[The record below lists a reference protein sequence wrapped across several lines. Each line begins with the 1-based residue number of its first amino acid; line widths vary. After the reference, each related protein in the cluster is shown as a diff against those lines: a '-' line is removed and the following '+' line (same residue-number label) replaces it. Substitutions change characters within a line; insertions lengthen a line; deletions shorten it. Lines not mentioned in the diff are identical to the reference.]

1 MNLAT
6 RAAAAIGA
14 ALLLVPTSPVGAV
27 PVGSTALH
35 ASLASSGDADGSGMA
50 MVTLRPAVRRVCA
63 TVTWSGIDRPTA
75 AHIHRR
81 SDGQVVVDL
90 TGSVTGGAKC
100 TTAPRRLIRRIAE
113 RPGRYYVNV
122 HNRTY
127 PAGAIQGTLGTHHM

>member
-14 ALLLVPTSPVGAV
+14 ALLLVPTSSADAV
-27 PVGSTALH
+27 PVRATALH
-35 ASLASSGDADGSGMA
+35 ASLVPSGDADGSGMA

-63 TVTWSGIDRPTA
+63 SITWSGIDKPSA

-90 TGSVTGGAKC
+90 TGSVTGGARC
-100 TTAPRRLIRRIAE
+100 TAASRRLIRRIAE
-113 RPGRYYVNV
+113 KPGRYYVNV
-122 HNRTY
+122 HNRAY
-127 PAGAIQGTLGTHHM
+127 PAGAIQGRLGTHH